1 MMGKL
6 YIVATPIG
14 NLADITFRAVEVL
27 GGVDL
32 ILAEDTR
39 KSRILLSHYK
49 IKKPVISFHQ
59 HSRERKVQ
67 FVIDKIKEG
76 KDIAYITEA
85 GTPAIADPG
94 GELVEKLVAQ
104 LPEVKII
111 PIPGASALTVALS
124 VAGMPADQFLFV
136 GYLPKKKGR
145 QTLLGK
151 LAKMDWPQTLVFYES
166 PYRLVRTL
174 EDLAKYLGQDKKMI
188 VCRELTKM
196 FEEIYRG
203 SISEAIEH
211 FSQKEVKGEITIVI
225 YCD

>member
-111 PIPGASALTVALS
+111 PSPLPPPQYGLIHHTYFQHILLSPTLWPNFPPSSEKIP
-124 VAGMPADQFLFV
+124 
-136 GYLPKKKGR
+136 
-145 QTLLGK
+145 
-151 LAKMDWPQTLVFYES
+151 
-166 PYRLVRTL
+166 L
-174 EDLAKYLGQDKKMI
+174 ELDH
-188 VCRELTKM
+188 R
-196 FEEIYRG
+196 
-203 SISEAIEH
+203 S
-211 FSQKEVKGEITIVI
+211 
-225 YCD
+225 